1 MSLAIRLMPEVV
13 RTLGFAAIGV
23 AYMGVGTSMT
33 HPVRM
38 LVLQNLTDALL
49 IFSFNGIDDHLPLAS
64 NGYIIL
70 DITANKTRNDGFFL
84 AEGDRI
90 YVKQVAAA
98 PTINGVYLTTLYGAE

>member
-90 YVKQVAAA
+90 YVKQVTAA